1 MKAILIR
8 TYLEKETTG
17 ILHVV
22 DDLVTKVYY
31 TCHTIE
37 LPNKNNLK
45 RFSCIPE
52 GCYKV
57 IKEQPQGH
65 FNYIHF
71 RVLDVHGRDGILI
84 HIANYVSQLRGCIA
98 VGKDLVDI
106 NNNRL
111 LDVNYSGIVLKKL
124 VNLLPENF
132 TLEIR
137 A

>member
-1 MKAILIR
+1 MKAILVR

-17 ILHVV
+17 ILRVV
-22 DDLVTKVYY
+22 DDLEKKVYY

-71 RVLDVHGRDGILI
+71 RVLDVHNRDGILI

-111 LDVNYSGIVLKKL
+111 LDVNYSGIVLKQL
-124 VNLLPENF
+124 VNLLPDKF
-132 TLEIR
+132 SLEIR

>member
-1 MKAILIR
+1 LKAILVR

-17 ILHVV
+17 ILRVV
-22 DDLVTKVYY
+22 DDLATKVYY
-31 TCHTIE
+31 TCRTIE

-71 RVLDVHGRDGILI
+71 RLLNVPGREGILI

-111 LDVNYSGIVLKKL
+111 LDVNFSGIVLKQL
-124 VNLLPENF
+124 VNLLPDKF
-132 TLEIR
+132 SLEIR

>member
-1 MKAILIR
+1 MKAILVR

-22 DDLVTKVYY
+22 DDLEKKVYY

-37 LPNKNNLK
+37 LPNKNNIK

-65 FNYIHF
+65 FNYTHF
-71 RVLDVHGRDGILI
+71 RLLNVPGREGILI

-98 VGKDLVDI
+98 VGKDLIDI
-106 NNNRL
+106 NNDSL
-111 LDVNYSGIVLKKL
+111 HDVNYSGIVLKEL

>member
-1 MKAILIR
+1 MKAILVR

-17 ILHVV
+17 ILRVV
-22 DDLVTKVYY
+22 DDLEKKVYY
-31 TCHTIE
+31 TCRTIE

-71 RVLDVHGRDGILI
+71 RVLDVPNRDGILI
-84 HIANYVSQLRGCIA
+84 HIANYVSQLQGCIA

-106 NNNRL
+106 NNDIL
-111 LDVNYSGIVLKKL
+111 PDVNYSGKVLKKL

-132 TLEIR
+132 TLEIKS
-137 A
+137 

>member
-1 MKAILIR
+1 MKVILVR

-17 ILHVV
+17 ILRVV

-31 TCHTIE
+31 TCRTIE

-71 RVLDVHGRDGILI
+71 RVLDVPGRDGILI
-84 HIANYVSQLRGCIA
+84 HVANYVSQLRGCIA
-98 VGKDLVDI
+98 PGKDLVDI
-106 NNNRL
+106 NNDRL
-111 LDVNYSGIVLKKL
+111 SDVNYSCIVLKEL
-124 VNLLPENF
+124 VNLLPKNF
-132 TLEIR
+132 TLEIKS
-137 A
+137 

>member
-1 MKAILIR
+1 MKAILVR

-17 ILHVV
+17 ILRVV

-31 TCHTIE
+31 TCRTIE

-65 FNYIHF
+65 FNYTHF
-71 RVLDVHGRDGILI
+71 RLLNVPGREGILI

-111 LDVNYSGIVLKKL
+111 LDVNYSSIVLKKL
-124 VNLLPENF
+124 VNLLPDKF
-132 TLEIR
+132 SLEIR
-137 A
+137 T

>member
-1 MKAILIR
+1 MKAILER

-17 ILHVV
+17 ILRVV

-31 TCHTIE
+31 TCRTIE

-71 RVLDVHGRDGILI
+71 RVLDVPGRDGILI
-84 HIANYVSQLRGCIA
+84 HIANYISQLQGCIA

-111 LDVNYSGIVLKKL
+111 LDVNFSGKVLKKL
-124 VNLLPENF
+124 VNLLPDKF
-132 TLEIR
+132 SLEIR